1 MGKTVQEVMDITRK
15 QGLPLQED
23 SLEFNES
30 GLDFQVVFAK
40 DQEGEEWTLRI
51 PRRPDVMPRTKV
63 EKEALDVVNEHVS
76 TFQAPNW
83 SIYAD
88 DLIAYKKLDGIPAGT
103 IDHEIQNYVWEID
116 INHVPTNFHKTLA
129 IALADL
135 HTIPLEKVAKAD
147 LIIHSPEEARQSMIE
162 RMEAVKEKFGVG
174 EALWNR
180 WQAWVN
186 NDEMWPKRTG
196 FIHGDIHAGHL
207 LIDGD
212 AKVTGI
218 IDWTEVKVTDISTD
232 FVGYY
237 QLFGEDGLIS
247 LIDAYKEA
255 GGYSWPLMKE
265 HIMELS
271 AAYPVAI
278 AEFALVSGMEEY
290 AEMAKQALEVT
301 DK

>member
-1 MGKTVQEVMDITRK
+1 MSKTIKDVMNITRK
-15 QGLPLQED
+15 HDLQLQED
-23 SLEFNES
+23 TLQYNES

-40 DQEGEEWTLRI
+40 DQEGSEWTLRI

-63 EKEALDVVNEHVS
+63 EKKALDVVNEQVS

-83 SIYAD
+83 SIYAE
-88 DLIAYKKLDGIPAGT
+88 DLIAYKKLNGIPAGT
-103 IDHEIQNYVWEID
+103 IDHDIQNYVWEID
-116 INHVPTNFHKTLA
+116 INDVPANFYHTLA

-135 HTIPLEKVAKAD
+135 HRIPPEIAAKAD
-147 LIIHSPEEARQSMIE
+147 LTVHSPKDARQSMIE
-162 RMEAVKEKFGVG
+162 RMEAVKEKFGGG

-186 NDEMWPKRTG
+186 NDEMWPKQTG
-196 FIHGDIHAGHL
+196 LIHGDIHAGHL
-207 LIDGD
+207 LIDKN
-212 AKVTGI
+212 ANVTGI
-218 IDWTEVKVTDISTD
+218 IDWTEVKVTDISND

-237 QLFGEDGLIS
+237 QLFGEDGLVS

-265 HIMELS
+265 HIIELS

-290 AEMAKQALEVT
+290 VQMAKQALEVNE
-301 DK
+301 K

>member
-1 MGKTVQEVMDITRK
+1 MDIARK
-15 QGLPLQED
+15 YNLPLQGD
-23 SLEFNES
+23 SLQYNES

-40 DQEGEEWTLRI
+40 DPEGEEWILRI

-63 EKEALDVVNEHVS
+63 EKKALDVVNEYVS

-83 SIYAD
+83 LIYEE
-88 DLIAYKKLDGIPAGT
+88 DLIAYKKLNGIPAGT

-116 INHVPTNFHKTLA
+116 INHVPANFHKSLA
-129 IALADL
+129 SALAEL
-135 HTIPLEKVAKAD
+135 HNIPAENVVNSD
-147 LIIHSPEEARQSMIE
+147 LIVHSPEEARQSMIE
-162 RMEAVKEKFGVG
+162 RMAAVKEKFGVG
-174 EALWNR
+174 EALWHR
-180 WQAWVN
+180 WKTWVN

-207 LIDGD
+207 LIDEE
-212 AKVTGI
+212 ANVTGI
-218 IDWTEVKVTDISTD
+218 IDWTEVKVTDISND

-237 QLFGEDGLIS
+237 QLFGEDGLVS

-278 AEFALVSGMEEY
+278 AEFALVSGLVEY
-290 AEMAKQALEVT
+290 EKMAKQALEVT
-301 DK
+301 KK